1 MDNRT
6 LLLKI
11 ISNYKNNYQNII
23 KTQYPELYKWIFENT
38 SLLNEPIYKFK
49 TRIYWIINNLTDFP
63 LCKSCGKKLIN
74 KNVISI
80 YEGYNE
86 SCSVKCAASSNKRK
100 EKIKQTC
107 LKKYGVTN
115 YTQTKEYI
123 DKSKQ
128 TCLKKYGTEF
138 SFQSENNKLKSRKTC
153 LEKYGT
159 EISIKNDEV
168 KNKALKT
175 IKEKYGVD
183 NVFKSEEIKEK
194 IKQTNLKKYG
204 VSSPM
209 KNEQIKNKC
218 FEKSHKTILE
228 NIWNHILMNDEYS
241 TPNFTK
247 DFYIANYNKNFE
259 FEFIC
264 KKCGNVYKS
273 THFDGKHSR
282 CKKCYPNTSSCGEKE
297 LVEFIK
303 KIYNDK
309 IIENSKSIIS
319 PYELDI
325 YLPNKKIAFEFDG
338 LYWHSLQILKN
349 KNKTEKYHLNKTKM
363 CKENDIQLIH
373 IFEDEWNNKR
383 NIVKSRIKN
392 LLGIYDKIIYARKCS
407 IELIDYKSTFEFL
420 EENHIQGNIK
430 SSINIGLKYNN
441 TLIAIMTFGKNRIA
455 LGSKSKDN
463 CYELLRF
470 CTKQGYHVI
479 GGASKLLKYFEKNYN
494 VKKLISYA
502 DYRWSC
508 GNMYHK
514 LGFKLTHISKPNY
527 WYLEPNCLKR
537 IHRFNFRK
545 SVLKNKLNKFD
556 EKLSEKENM
565 INNNYKIIY
574 DCGNMVFEKV
584 Y

>member
-1 MDNRT
+1 
-6 LLLKI
+6 
-11 ISNYKNNYQNII
+11 
-23 KTQYPELYKWIFENT
+23 
-38 SLLNEPIYKFK
+38 
-49 TRIYWIINNLTDFP
+49 
-63 LCKSCGKKLIN
+63 
-74 KNVISI
+74 
-80 YEGYNE
+80 
-86 SCSVKCAASSNKRK
+86 
-100 EKIKQTC
+100 
-107 LKKYGVTN
+107 
-115 YTQTKEYI
+115 
-123 DKSKQ
+123 
-128 TCLKKYGTEF
+128 
-138 SFQSENNKLKSRKTC
+138 
-153 LEKYGT
+153 
-159 EISIKNDEV
+159 
-168 KNKALKT
+168 
-175 IKEKYGVD
+175 
-183 NVFKSEEIKEK
+183 
-194 IKQTNLKKYG
+194 
-204 VSSPM
+204 
-209 KNEQIKNKC
+209 
-218 FEKSHKTILE
+218 
-228 NIWNHILMNDEYS
+228 
-241 TPNFTK
+241 
-247 DFYIANYNKNFE
+247 
-259 FEFIC
+259 
-264 KKCGNVYKS
+264 
-273 THFDGKHSR
+273 
-282 CKKCYPNTSSCGEKE
+282 
-297 LVEFIK
+297 
-303 KIYNDK
+303 
-309 IIENSKSIIS
+309 
-319 PYELDI
+319 LDI

-363 CKENDIQLIH
+363 CKDNDIQLIH